1 MPDKLSLLSFVLG
14 EIRSLLALLSCLKLE
29 DEEKRS
35 ALIPVEGLFP
45 ASFHTSSDN
54 HESVTEEILLKL
66 REA

>member
-1 MPDKLSLLSFVLG
+1 MPDKLSLF
-14 EIRSLLALLSCLKLE
+14 RSRRNPESLALLSCLKLE

-54 HESVTEEILLKL
+54 HESVTEEILWKL